1 MSVWVAMGP
10 AKGKDVDQAE
20 LRLRLS
26 ASLDQARRQLIDA
39 TERGEGGR
47 AALARHAECIDG
59 IIRELV
65 DSARVQTEAP
75 LAVFAVGGYGR
86 KSQFLYSDIDLL
98 VLFGAPIG
106 RPEERFVKALL
117 HPLWDLRFQVGHHV
131 RELADFDRLDTSNPE
146 YVLALMDLRLLAGD
160 RDLTERFDALMKSS
174 APAWRPQILDALVT
188 LTDQRHSEFHDTLYQ
203 LEPDVKDGPGALR
216 DVWATRMMLRLGG
229 DRRRIARG
237 PAPDR
242 LSDAEEFLMRIR
254 SGLHADTERNVNV
267 LSYELQEKAVDRLRY
282 AGGDMRRRVEALM
295 TDYFKDARSVT
306 RALGRVRRAAL
317 PPSPTPLR
325 LIGENLMWVVEGIT
339 FADAANAAA
348 APEDW
353 LRVFEAA
360 VSRNVPVAD
369 DALAMMEREQLR
381 HNHPPEAFH
390 PTPEHQRRIVQ
401 FMRPRAGLSARLGEM
416 RDCGLL
422 GAMFP
427 ELNEIACRVTRDFY
441 HKYTVDEHTLLTVRN
456 AERLLTNPRFAPIL
470 REVHAPELLV
480 LSLLYHDVGKA
491 REGDHSIVGA
501 EMAAVMSRRLG
512 LDGEAAQTIDFLI
525 RHHLKMSRVAFRR
538 DTEEPEVVRQFASM
552 FGTEEQLKMLV
563 LLTLCDVGAVSPE
576 TLTPWKEEL
585 LWRLYVDAYN
595 HMTLGYGDDVIDR
608 DQALVAALQANR
620 PPDISEAEMAS
631 FLEGLPRRYL
641 ILFSHD
647 AIYRHVTLSRDIKP
661 NEAHFFLE
669 KKVESW
675 ELTVVSLD
683 KPFLFSN
690 ICGVLAY
697 FGMDILR
704 GHALTSP
711 AGLALDVFQFADAD
725 GFFARNSEGP
735 KEFDKRLREVVSGAA
750 DVTSLLKSKEASVL
764 ARRTLGRRTPVVH
777 FDTGHSQR
785 YTVLELVADDAPGL
799 LYRVSR
805 VISNRG
811 IDVDLVLITTEG
823 QKAIDVFHITRGGS
837 KLSDD
842 EETLLKADL
851 ERMLEEPR
859 AARGDGALQA
869 SGEERGGGAPATK

>member
-1 MSVWVAMGP
+1 MAPV
-10 AKGKDVDQAE
+10 KGRDVDQAS
-20 LRLRLS
+20 LRRRLS
-26 ASLDQARRQLIDA
+26 ASLESARRELIDA

-47 AALARHAECIDG
+47 VALARHAECIDG
-59 IIRELV
+59 IVGELV
-65 DSARVQTEAP
+65 EIARVHSTAP
-75 LAVFAVGGYGR
+75 LAVCAVGGYGR
-86 KSQFLYSDIDLL
+86 KSQFLHSDIDLL
-98 VLFGAPIG
+98 VVFGGPIG
-106 RPEERFVKALL
+106 RPEERLVKALL
-117 HPLWDLRFQVGHHV
+117 HPLWDLHFQVGHHV
-131 RELADFDRLDTSNPE
+131 RELADFDHLDTTNPE
-146 YVLALMDLRLLAGD
+146 YLLALMDLRPLAGD
-160 RDLTERFDALMKSS
+160 RELITRLAGIMKSS
-174 APAWRPQILDALVT
+174 APAWRPQILDALVM
-188 LTDQRHSEFHDTLYQ
+188 LTDQRHSEFQDTVYQ

-216 DVWATRMMLRLGG
+216 DVWATRMLLRLGG
-229 DRRRIARG
+229 DRRRAGRG
-237 PAPDR
+237 PSPDR

-254 SGLHADTERNVNV
+254 SGLHVDTGRNVNV

-282 AGGDMRRRVEALM
+282 VGGDMRRRVETFM

-317 PPSPTPLR
+317 PPAPTPIR

-339 FADAANAAA
+339 FADAAIAAS
-348 APEDW
+348 APEEW

-369 DALAMMEREQLR
+369 DALALIEREQQR
-381 HNHPPEAFH
+381 HMYTPEMLY
-390 PTPEHQRRIVQ
+390 PTPAHQQRVVQ
-401 FMRPRAGLSARLGEM
+401 FMRPRPGLAARLSEM

-422 GAMFP
+422 GAMLP

-456 AERLLTNPRFAPIL
+456 AERLLNNPRFAPIL

-480 LSLLYHDVGKA
+480 LALLYHDVGKA

-501 EMAAVMSRRLG
+501 EMAEAMCRRFG
-512 LDGEAAQTIDFLI
+512 LDHDASQAIDFLI
-525 RHHLKMSRVAFRR
+525 RHHLKMSRIAFRR

-552 FGTEEQLKMLV
+552 FSTEEHLKMLV
-563 LLTLCDVGAVSPE
+563 LLTLCDVGAVSPD

-608 DQALVAALQANR
+608 DQALVAEIQANR
-620 PPDISEAEMAS
+620 PQDISEADMAS

-647 AIYRHVTLSRDIKP
+647 AIYRHVRLSRDIRP
-661 NEAHFFLE
+661 NEAHFFLA
-669 KKVESW
+669 KKAEAW

-711 AGLALDVFQFADAD
+711 AGLALDVFQFVDGDA
-725 GFFARNSEGP
+725 FFERNSQGP
-735 KEFDKRLREVVSGAA
+735 KEFDRRLREVIGGDT
-750 DVTSLLKSKEASVL
+750 DVTSLLKSKEGSVL
-764 ARRTLGRRTPVVH
+764 ARRALVKRTPVVH
-777 FDTGHSQR
+777 FDSGHSQR

-799 LYRVSR
+799 LHRVSK
-805 VISNRG
+805 VISDRG

-837 KLSDD
+837 KLSEDD
-842 EETLLKADL
+842 EASLKADL
-851 ERMLEEPR
+851 ERMLKET
-859 AARGDGALQA
+859 A
-869 SGEERGGGAPATK
+869 

>member
-1 MSVWVAMGP
+1 MSVCVPMAP
-10 AKGKDVDQAE
+10 VKGKDADPAL

-26 ASLDQARRQLIDA
+26 ASLDEARRELIDA
-39 TERGEGGR
+39 TGRGAGGR

-59 IIRELV
+59 VIRELV
-65 DSARVQTEAP
+65 DAARVHTQAP
-75 LAVFAVGGYGR
+75 LAVCAVGGYGR
-86 KSQFLYSDIDLL
+86 KSQFLHSDIDLL
-98 VLFGAPIG
+98 VVFGTRIG

-131 RELADFDRLDTSNPE
+131 REMADFDRLDTTNTE
-146 YVLALMDLRLLAGD
+146 YLLALMDLRPLAGD
-160 RDLTERFDALMKSS
+160 RDLIDRLEAVLRSS
-174 APAWRPQILDALVT
+174 APVWRPQILAALVA
-188 LTDQRHSEFHDTLYQ
+188 LTDERHSEFHDTLYQ

-237 PAPDR
+237 ASPDR

-254 SGLHADTERNVNV
+254 SGLHADTGRSVNV

-282 AGGDMRRRVEALM
+282 AGADMRRRVEALM

-306 RALGRVRRAAL
+306 RALGRVRRAAV
-317 PPSPTPLR
+317 PPEPTPIR

-339 FADAANAAA
+339 FADAPTALA
-348 APEDW
+348 APAEW

-369 DALAMMEREQLR
+369 DALALMEREQQKR
-381 HNHPPEAFH
+381 NYAPEVFH
-390 PTPEHQRRIVQ
+390 STPEHQRRLLQ
-401 FMRPRAGLSARLGEM
+401 FMRPRAGLSARLSEM

-422 GAMFP
+422 GAIFP

-456 AERLLTNPRFAPIL
+456 AERLLGNPRFAPIL

-501 EMAAVMSRRLG
+501 EMASAMSRRLG
-512 LDGEAAQTIDFLI
+512 LDQDASQTIDFLI
-525 RHHLKMSRVAFRR
+525 RNHLKMSRVAFRR

-552 FGTEEQLKMLV
+552 FSTEEQLKMLV

-585 LWRLYVDAYN
+585 LWRLYVDTYN

-620 PPDISEAEMAS
+620 PPDIPEADMAR

-641 ILFSHD
+641 ILFSQD
-647 AIYRHVTLSRDIKP
+647 AIYRHVRLSRDIKP

-669 KKVESW
+669 KKAEAW

-697 FGMDILR
+697 YGMDILR

-711 AGLALDVFQFADAD
+711 AGLALDVFQFADTD
-725 GFFARNSEGP
+725 GFFERNSEGP
-735 KEFDKRLREVVSGAA
+735 KEFDRRLREVVSGVT
-750 DVTSLLKSKEASVL
+750 DVTALLKSKESSVL
-764 ARRTLGRRTPVVH
+764 TRRALVRRTPVVH
-777 FDTGHSQR
+777 VDTGHSQR

-799 LYRVSR
+799 LHRVSR
-805 VISNRG
+805 VISDRG
-811 IDVDLVLITTEG
+811 VDVDLVLISTEG
-823 QKAIDVFHITRGGS
+823 QKAIDVFHITRGGL
-837 KLSDD
+837 KLSEDD
-842 EETLLKADL
+842 EALLKADL
-851 ERMLEEPR
+851 ERMLKES
-859 AARGDGALQA
+859 A
-869 SGEERGGGAPATK
+869 

>member
-1 MSVWVAMGP
+1 MASWVAMSP
-10 AKGKDVDQAE
+10 VKGRDVDQAE
-20 LRLRLS
+20 LRVRLS
-26 ASLDQARRQLIDA
+26 ASLDEARTQLIDA

-47 AALARHAECIDG
+47 EALARHAECIDG
-59 IIRELV
+59 IVRELV
-65 DSARVQTEAP
+65 ENARTHTRAP
-75 LAVFAVGGYGR
+75 LAVYAVGGYGR
-86 KSQFLYSDIDLL
+86 KSQFLHSDIDLL
-98 VLFGAPIG
+98 VLFGGPIG
-106 RPEERFVKALL
+106 RPEERFVKSLL

-131 RELADFDRLDTSNPE
+131 RELGDFDQLDTTNPE
-146 YVLALMDLRLLAGD
+146 YLLALMDLRPLAGD
-160 RDLTERFDALMKSS
+160 RELTDKLAAVMKSS
-174 APAWRPQILDALVT
+174 APVWRPQILDALVT

-229 DRRRIARG
+229 DRRRGGRG
-237 PAPDR
+237 PSPDR

-254 SGLHADTERNVNV
+254 SGLHVDTGRNVNV
-267 LSYELQEKAVDRLRY
+267 LSYELQEKAVARLRY
-282 AGGDMRRRVEALM
+282 VGGDVRRRVEALM

-317 PPSPTPLR
+317 PPAPTPIR

-339 FADAANAAA
+339 FADAATAAA
-348 APEDW
+348 SPAEW

-369 DALAMMEREQLR
+369 DALALMEREQQR
-381 HNHPPEAFH
+381 HIYTPDMFY
-390 PTPEHQRRIVQ
+390 PTAADQHRVVQ
-401 FMRPRAGLSARLGEM
+401 FMRPRPGLAARLGEM

-427 ELNEIACRVTRDFY
+427 ELNEISCRVTRDFY

-456 AERLLTNPRFAPIL
+456 AERLFNNPRFAPIL

-491 REGDHSIVGA
+491 RDGDHSIVGA
-501 EMAAVMSRRLG
+501 EMAAAMSRRLG
-512 LDGEAAQTIDFLI
+512 LDDEAAQTIDFLI

-552 FGTEEQLKMLV
+552 FSTEEQLKMLV

-585 LWRLYVDAYN
+585 LWRLYVDTYN

-620 PPDISEAEMAS
+620 PSDISEVEMAA

-641 ILFSHD
+641 ILFTHA
-647 AIYRHVTLSRDIKP
+647 AIYRHVRLSRDILP

-669 KKVESW
+669 QKAEAW

-711 AGLALDVFQFADAD
+711 AGLALDVFQFADSD
-725 GFFARNSEGP
+725 GFFERNSQGP
-735 KEFDKRLREVVSGAA
+735 KEFDRRLREVVSGET
-750 DVTSLLKSKEASVL
+750 DVTSLLKSKEGSVL
-764 ARRTLGRRTPVVH
+764 ARRSLVRRTPVVH
-777 FDTGHSQR
+777 FDSGHSQR

-799 LYRVSR
+799 LHRVSR
-805 VISNRG
+805 VISDRG
-811 IDVDLVLITTEG
+811 IDVDLVLISTEG

-837 KLSDD
+837 KLSEDD
-842 EETLLKADL
+842 ESLLKADL
-851 ERMLEEPR
+851 ERMLKET
-859 AARGDGALQA
+859 A
-869 SGEERGGGAPATK
+869 

>member
-1 MSVWVAMGP
+1 MASWVAMSP
-10 AKGKDVDQAE
+10 VKGRDVDQAE

-26 ASLDQARRQLIDA
+26 ASLDEARTQLIDA

-47 AALARHAECIDG
+47 MALARHAECIDG
-59 IIRELV
+59 IVRELV
-65 DSARVQTEAP
+65 ESARTHTQAA
-75 LAVFAVGGYGR
+75 LAVYAVGGYGR
-86 KSQFLYSDIDLL
+86 KSQFLHSDIDLL
-98 VLFGAPIG
+98 VLFGGPIG
-106 RPEERFVKALL
+106 RPEERFVKSLL

-131 RELADFDRLDTSNPE
+131 RELGDFDRLDTTNPE
-146 YVLALMDLRLLAGD
+146 YLLALMDLRPLAGD
-160 RDLTERFDALMKSS
+160 RELTDKLGSAMKSS

-229 DRRRIARG
+229 DRRRVGRG
-237 PAPDR
+237 PSPDR
-242 LSDAEEFLMRIR
+242 LNDAEEFLMRIR
-254 SGLHADTERNVNV
+254 SGLHVDTGRNVNV

-282 AGGDMRRRVEALM
+282 VGGDMRRRVEALM

-306 RALGRVRRAAL
+306 RGLGRVRRAAL
-317 PPSPTPLR
+317 PPAPTPIR

-339 FADAANAAA
+339 FADAAVAAS
-348 APEDW
+348 APAEW
-353 LRVFEAA
+353 LRAFEAA

-369 DALAMMEREQLR
+369 DALALMEREQQR
-381 HNHPPEAFH
+381 HIYTPDVFY
-390 PTPEHQRRIVQ
+390 PTAEHQRRVLQ
-401 FMRPRAGLSARLGEM
+401 FMRPRPGLSARLGEM

-456 AERLLTNPRFAPIL
+456 AERLPNNPRFAPIL
-470 REVHAPELLV
+470 REVHEPELLV

-501 EMAAVMSRRLG
+501 EMAAAMSRRLG
-512 LDGEAAQTIDFLI
+512 LDDEASQTIDFLI

-563 LLTLCDVGAVSPE
+563 LLTLCDVGAVSPD

-620 PPDISEAEMAS
+620 PSDIPEAEMAT

-641 ILFSHD
+641 ILFTHD
-647 AIYRHVTLSRDIKP
+647 SIYRHVRLSRDIRP

-669 KKVESW
+669 KKAEAW

-711 AGLALDVFQFADAD
+711 AGLALDVFQFADSDA
-725 GFFARNSEGP
+725 FFERNSEGP
-735 KEFDKRLREVVSGAA
+735 KEFDRRLREVVSGET
-750 DVTSLLKSKEASVL
+750 DVTSLLKNKEGSVL
-764 ARRTLGRRTPVVH
+764 ARRSLVRRTPVVH
-777 FDTGHSQR
+777 FDSGHSQR

-799 LYRVSR
+799 LHRVSR
-805 VISNRG
+805 VISDRG
-811 IDVDLVLITTEG
+811 IDVDLVLISTEG

-837 KLSDD
+837 KLSEDD
-842 EETLLKADL
+842 ESSLKADL
-851 ERMLEEPR
+851 ERMLKET
-859 AARGDGALQA
+859 A
-869 SGEERGGGAPATK
+869 

>member
-1 MSVWVAMGP
+1 MASWVAMSP
-10 AKGKDVDQAE
+10 VKGRDVDQAE

-26 ASLDQARRQLIDA
+26 ASLEEARTRLIDA
-39 TERGEGGR
+39 TEQGEAGR
-47 AALARHAECIDG
+47 VALARYAECIDG

-65 DSARVQTEAP
+65 ENARTHTQAP
-75 LAVFAVGGYGR
+75 VAVCAVGGYGR
-86 KSQFLYSDIDLL
+86 KSQFLHSDIDLL
-98 VLFGAPIG
+98 LLFGGPIG
-106 RPEERFVKALL
+106 RPEERFVKSLL

-131 RELADFDRLDTSNPE
+131 RELGDFDRLDTTNPE
-146 YVLALMDLRLLAGD
+146 YLLALMDLRPLAGD
-160 RDLTERFDALMKSS
+160 RELTDKLGAVMKSS
-174 APAWRPQILDALVT
+174 APVWRPQILDALVT

-229 DRRRIARG
+229 DRRRVARG
-237 PAPDR
+237 LSPDR

-254 SGLHADTERNVNV
+254 SGLHVDTGRNVNV

-282 AGGDMRRRVEALM
+282 VGGSMRPRVEALM

-317 PPSPTPLR
+317 PPTPTPIR

-339 FADAANAAA
+339 FADAATAAS
-348 APEDW
+348 APAEW

-369 DALAMMEREQLR
+369 DALALMEREQQR
-381 HNHPPEAFH
+381 HIYTPDMFY
-390 PTPEHQRRIVQ
+390 PTAEHQRRVLQ
-401 FMRPRAGLSARLGEM
+401 FMRPRPGLSARLGEM

-456 AERLLTNPRFAPIL
+456 VERLFNNPRFAPIL

-501 EMAAVMSRRLG
+501 EMAAVMGRRLG
-512 LDGEAAQTIDFLI
+512 LDEDASQTIDFLI

-552 FGTEEQLKMLV
+552 FSTEEHLKMLV
-563 LLTLCDVGAVSPE
+563 LLTLCDVGAVSPD

-620 PPDISEAEMAS
+620 PSDIPEAEMAS

-647 AIYRHVTLSRDIKP
+647 AIYRHVRLSRDIRP
-661 NEAHFFLE
+661 NEAHFLLE
-669 KKVESW
+669 QKAEAW

-711 AGLALDVFQFADAD
+711 ARLALDVFQFADSD
-725 GFFARNSEGP
+725 GFFERNSQGP
-735 KEFDKRLREVVSGAA
+735 KEFDRRLREVVGGET
-750 DVTSLLKSKEASVL
+750 DVTSLLRSKEGSVL
-764 ARRTLGRRTPVVH
+764 TRRSLVRRTPVVH
-777 FDTGHSQR
+777 FDSAHSQR
-785 YTVLELVADDAPGL
+785 YTVLELIADDAPGL
-799 LYRVSR
+799 LHRVSR
-805 VISNRG
+805 VISDRG
-811 IDVDLVLITTEG
+811 IDVDLVLISTEG

-837 KLSDD
+837 KLSEDD
-842 EETLLKADL
+842 EASLKADL
-851 ERMLEEPR
+851 ERMLKET
-859 AARGDGALQA
+859 A
-869 SGEERGGGAPATK
+869 

>member
-10 AKGKDVDQAE
+10 AKGRDVDQAE

-26 ASLDQARRQLIDA
+26 ASLDVARRELIDA

-65 DSARVQTEAP
+65 DAAHVHTQAP
-75 LAVFAVGGYGR
+75 LAVCAVGGYGR
-86 KSQFLYSDIDLL
+86 KSQFLHSDIDL
-98 VLFGAPIG
+98 VMVFGAPIG

-131 RELADFDRLDTSNPE
+131 REIADFDRLDTTNPE
-146 YVLALMDLRLLAGD
+146 YLLALMDLRPLAGD
-160 RDLTERFDALMKSS
+160 RELIDRLQRVMRSSS
-174 APAWRPQILDALVT
+174 AAWRPQILEALVS
-188 LTDQRHSEFHDTLYQ
+188 LTDQRHSEFYDTLYQ

-229 DRRRIARG
+229 DRRRVARG
-237 PAPDR
+237 TLPDR

-254 SGLHADTERNVNV
+254 SGLHADTGRNVNV

-282 AGGDMRRRVEALM
+282 AGPDMRRRVEALM
-295 TDYFKDARSVT
+295 TDYFRDARSVT

-317 PPSPTPLR
+317 PPEPTPIR

-339 FADAANAAA
+339 FADAPTALA
-348 APEDW
+348 APAEW
-353 LRVFEAA
+353 LRAFDAA

-369 DALAMMEREQLR
+369 DALALMEREQQKR
-381 HNHPPEAFH
+381 NYAPEVFH
-390 PTPEHQRRIVQ
+390 PSPEHQHRLLQ
-401 FMRPRAGLSARLGEM
+401 FMRPRPGLSARLSEM

-422 GAMFP
+422 GAIFP

-456 AERLLTNPRFAPIL
+456 AERLLSNPRFAPIL
-470 REVHAPELLV
+470 REVRAPELLV

-501 EMAAVMSRRLG
+501 EMALAMSRRLG
-512 LDGEAAQTIDFLI
+512 LDDDASQTIDFLI
-525 RHHLKMSRVAFRR
+525 RSHLKMSRVAFRR

-595 HMTLGYGDDVIDR
+595 HMTLGYADDIIDR

-620 PPDISEAEMAS
+620 PPDIPEADMAR

-641 ILFSHD
+641 ILFSQD
-647 AIYRHVTLSRDIKP
+647 AIYRHVRLARDIKP
-661 NEAHFFLE
+661 NDAHFFLE
-669 KKVESW
+669 KKAEAW

-697 FGMDILR
+697 YGMDILR

-711 AGLALDVFQFADAD
+711 AGLALDVFQFADRD
-725 GFFARNSEGP
+725 GCFERNSEGP
-735 KEFDKRLREVVSGAA
+735 KEFDRRLREVVSGAT
-750 DVTSLLKSKEASVL
+750 DVTALLKSKEGSVL
-764 ARRTLGRRTPVVH
+764 TRRSLVRRTPVVH

-785 YTVLELVADDAPGL
+785 YTVLELVADDALGL
-799 LYRVSR
+799 LHRVSR
-805 VISNRG
+805 VISDRG
-811 IDVDLVLITTEG
+811 IDVDLVLISTEG

-837 KLSDD
+837 KLSEDD
-842 EETLLKADL
+842 EALLKADL
-851 ERMLEEPR
+851 ERMLKET
-859 AARGDGALQA
+859 A
-869 SGEERGGGAPATK
+869 

>member
-1 MSVWVAMGP
+1 MASWVAMSP
-10 AKGKDVDQAE
+10 VKGRDVDQAE
-20 LRLRLS
+20 LRVRLS
-26 ASLDQARRQLIDA
+26 ASLDEARTQLIDA

-47 AALARHAECIDG
+47 AALARHAECIDS
-59 IIRELV
+59 IVRELV
-65 DSARVQTEAP
+65 ETARVHTHAP
-75 LAVFAVGGYGR
+75 LAVCAVGGYGR
-86 KSQFLYSDIDLL
+86 KSQFLHSDIDLL
-98 VLFGAPIG
+98 LVFGGPIG

-131 RELADFDRLDTSNPE
+131 RELGDFDRLDTTNPE
-146 YVLALMDLRLLAGD
+146 YLLALMDLRVLAGN
-160 RDLTERFDALMKSS
+160 RELTDKLAAVMKSS
-174 APAWRPQILDALVT
+174 APVWRPQILDALVT

-229 DRRRIARG
+229 DRRRGTRG
-237 PAPDR
+237 PSPDR

-254 SGLHADTERNVNV
+254 SGLHVDTGRNVNV

-282 AGGDMRRRVEALM
+282 VGGDMRRRVEALM
-295 TDYFKDARSVT
+295 TDYFRDARSVT
-306 RALGRVRRAAL
+306 RGLGRVRRAAL
-317 PPSPTPLR
+317 PPAPTPIR

-339 FADAANAAA
+339 FADAAVAAS
-348 APEDW
+348 APAEW
-353 LRVFEAA
+353 LRAFEAA
-360 VSRNVPVAD
+360 VSRNMPVAD
-369 DALAMMEREQLR
+369 DALALMEREQQR
-381 HNHPPEAFH
+381 HVYTPEMFY
-390 PTPEHQRRIVQ
+390 PTPEHQRRVLQ
-401 FMRPRAGLSARLGEM
+401 FMRPRPGLSARLSEM

-456 AERLLTNPRFAPIL
+456 AERLLTNPRFGPIL

-501 EMAAVMSRRLG
+501 EMAAAMISRLG
-512 LDGEAAQTIDFLI
+512 LDHEASQTIDFLI
-525 RHHLKMSRVAFRR
+525 RNHLKMSRIAFRR

-620 PPDISEAEMAS
+620 PSDISEAEMAA

-641 ILFSHD
+641 ILFTHD
-647 AIYRHVTLSRDIKP
+647 AIYRHVRLSRDIRP

-669 KKVESW
+669 KKAEAW

-711 AGLALDVFQFADAD
+711 AGLALDVFQFADSDA
-725 GFFARNSEGP
+725 FFERNSQGP
-735 KEFDKRLREVVSGAA
+735 KEFDRRLREVVGGET
-750 DVTSLLKSKEASVL
+750 DVTTLLKSKEGSVL
-764 ARRTLGRRTPVVH
+764 ARRSLVRRTPVVH
-777 FDTGHSQR
+777 FDAGHSQR

-799 LYRVSR
+799 LHRVSR
-805 VISNRG
+805 VISDSG
-811 IDVDLVLITTEG
+811 IDVDLVLISTEG
-823 QKAIDVFHITRGGS
+823 QKAIDVFHITRGGA
-837 KLSDD
+837 KLSEDD
-842 EETLLKADL
+842 EASLKADL
-851 ERMLEEPR
+851 ERMLKET
-859 AARGDGALQA
+859 A
-869 SGEERGGGAPATK
+869 

>member
-10 AKGKDVDQAE
+10 TKGRDVDQAE

-26 ASLDQARRQLIDA
+26 ASLDQARRELIDA

-65 DSARVQTEAP
+65 DSARAQTQAK
-75 LAVFAVGGYGR
+75 LAVCAVGGYGR

-98 VLFGAPIG
+98 VVFGAPIR

-146 YVLALMDLRLLAGD
+146 YLLALMDLRPLAGD
-160 RDLTERFDALMKSS
+160 RELTDRLDAMMKSP

-216 DVWATRMMLRLGG
+216 DVWAARMMLRLGG
-229 DRRRIARG
+229 DRRRVARRQS
-237 PAPDR
+237 PDR

-254 SGLHADTERNVNV
+254 SGLHVDTGRNVNV

-317 PPSPTPLR
+317 PPEPTPIR

-339 FADAANAAA
+339 FADAATASA
-348 APEDW
+348 APAEW
-353 LRVFEAA
+353 LRAFEAA

-369 DALAMMEREQLR
+369 DALALMEREQQR
-381 HNHPPEAFH
+381 HNHAPEVFH
-390 PTPEHQRRIVQ
+390 PTPEHQRRILQ
-401 FMRPRAGLSARLGEM
+401 FMRPRAGLAARLSEM

-456 AERLLTNPRFAPIL
+456 AERLLNNPRFGPIL

-480 LSLLYHDVGKA
+480 LALLYHDVGKA

-501 EMAAVMSRRLG
+501 DMAAAMSRRLG
-512 LDGEAAQTIDFLI
+512 LDEAARHTIDFLI
-525 RHHLKMSRVAFRR
+525 RNHLKMSRVAFRR

-552 FGTEEQLKMLV
+552 FSTEEQLKMLV

-595 HMTLGYGDDVIDR
+595 QMTLGYADDVIDR

-620 PPDISEAEMAS
+620 PADIPEAEMAS

-641 ILFSHD
+641 ILFSQD
-647 AIYRHVTLSRDIKP
+647 AIYRHVRLSRDIRP

-669 KKVESW
+669 KKAEAW

-704 GHALTSP
+704 GQALTSP
-711 AGLALDVFQFADAD
+711 AGLALDVFQFADGD
-725 GFFARNSEGP
+725 GFFERNSEGP
-735 KEFDKRLREVVSGAA
+735 KEFDRRLHEVVGGAT
-750 DVTSLLKSKEASVL
+750 DVRALLKSKEGSVL
-764 ARRTLGRRTPVVH
+764 TRRALVRRTPVVH

-799 LYRVSR
+799 LHRVSR
-805 VISNRG
+805 VISDHG
-811 IDVDLVLITTEG
+811 VDVDLVLISTEG

-837 KLSDD
+837 KLSEDD
-842 EETLLKADL
+842 EASLKADL
-851 ERMLEEPR
+851 ERMLKES
-859 AARGDGALQA
+859 A
-869 SGEERGGGAPATK
+869 

>member
-1 MSVWVAMGP
+1 MSVWVAMGS

-20 LRLRLS
+20 LRLRL
-26 ASLDQARRQLIDA
+26 ATSLDEARRALIDA

-47 AALARHAECIDG
+47 LALARHADCIDA

-65 DSARVQTEAP
+65 DAARAHTRAP
-75 LAVFAVGGYGR
+75 LAVCAVGGYGR
-86 KSQFLYSDIDLL
+86 KSQFLHSDIDLL
-98 VLFGAPIG
+98 VVFGGSIG

-117 HPLWDLRFQVGHHV
+117 HPLWDLRFEVGHHV
-131 RELADFDRLDTSNPE
+131 RELADFDHLDTSNPE
-146 YVLALMDLRLLAGD
+146 YLLALMDLRPLAGD
-160 RDLTERFDALMKSS
+160 RELTDRLDALMKSS

-229 DRRRIARG
+229 DRRRISRG
-237 PAPDR
+237 PSPDR
-242 LSDAEEFLMRIR
+242 LGDAEEFLTRIR
-254 SGLHADTERNVNV
+254 SGLHVDTGRNVNV

-282 AGGDMRRRVEALM
+282 GGADMRRRVEALM

-317 PPSPTPLR
+317 PPSPTPIR

-339 FADAANAAA
+339 FADAAQAAA

-353 LRVFEAA
+353 LLVFEAA

-369 DALAMMEREQLR
+369 DALAMMEREQQR
-381 HNHPPEAFH
+381 HNHPPRTFH

-422 GAMFP
+422 GAIFP

-456 AERLLTNPRFAPIL
+456 AERLLTNPRFAPVL

-491 REGDHSIVGA
+491 RDGDHSIVGA
-501 EMAAVMSRRLG
+501 DMAAAMSRRLG
-512 LDGEAAQTIDFLI
+512 MDDAARRTIDFLI

-552 FGTEEQLKMLV
+552 FSTEEQLKMLV
-563 LLTLCDVGAVSPE
+563 LLTLCDVAAVSPE

-595 HMTLGYGDDVIDR
+595 QMTMGYGDDIIDR

-620 PPDISEAEMAS
+620 PPDIPEADMAS

-641 ILFSHD
+641 ILFSQD
-647 AIYRHVTLSRDIKP
+647 AIYRHVRLSRDIRP

-669 KKVESW
+669 KKAEAW

-704 GHALTSP
+704 GHALTSL
-711 AGLALDVFQFADAD
+711 AGLALDVFQFADSD
-725 GFFARNSEGP
+725 GFFERNSEGP
-735 KEFDKRLREVVSGAA
+735 KEFDRRLREVVSGET
-750 DVTSLLKSKEASVL
+750 DVTALLKSKEGSVL
-764 ARRTLGRRTPVVH
+764 TRRALVRRTPVVH
-777 FDTGHSQR
+777 FDAGHSQR

-799 LYRVSR
+799 LHRVSR
-805 VISNRG
+805 VISDHG
-811 IDVDLVLITTEG
+811 VDVDLVLISTEG

-837 KLSDD
+837 KLSEDD
-842 EETLLKADL
+842 EASLKADL
-851 ERMLEEPR
+851 ERMLKET
-859 AARGDGALQA
+859 A
-869 SGEERGGGAPATK
+869 

>member
-1 MSVWVAMGP
+1 MAIWVAMSP

-26 ASLDQARRQLIDA
+26 ASLDRARAQLVAA

-47 AALARHAECIDG
+47 AALALHAGCIDG

-65 DSARVQTEAP
+65 DSARAHTRVP
-75 LAVFAVGGYGR
+75 LAVCAVGGYGR
-86 KSQFLYSDIDLL
+86 RSQFLHSDIDLL
-98 VLFGAPIG
+98 VVFGAPIG

-131 RELADFDRLDTSNPE
+131 RELADFDRLDTTNPE
-146 YVLALMDLRLLAGD
+146 YLLALMDLRPVAGD
-160 RDLTERFDALMKSS
+160 RDLTDRLSSVMKSS
-174 APAWRPQILDALVT
+174 APVWRPQILDALVT
-188 LTDQRHSEFHDTLYQ
+188 LTDDRHGKFDDTLYQ

-216 DVWATRMMLRLGG
+216 DVWAARLMLRLGG
-229 DRRRIARG
+229 DRRRGAR
-237 PAPDR
+237 AMSPDR

-254 SGLHADTERNVNV
+254 SGLHVDTGRNINV
-267 LSYELQEKAVDRLRY
+267 LSYELQEKAIERLQY
-282 AGGDMRRRVEALM
+282 GGADTRRRVEALM

-317 PPSPTPLR
+317 PPAPTPIR
-325 LIGENLMWVVEGIT
+325 LIGENLMWVVEGVT
-339 FADAANAAA
+339 FADAPKAAA
-348 APEDW
+348 APEEW
-353 LRVFEAA
+353 LRAFEAA

-369 DALAMMEREQLR
+369 DALALIERELQR
-381 HNHPPEAFH
+381 HSYPPDVFH
-390 PTPEHQRRIVQ
+390 PTPEHQRRVLQ
-401 FMRPRAGLSARLGEM
+401 FMRPRPGLAARLGEM
-416 RDCGLL
+416 RDSGLL
-422 GAMFP
+422 GAIFP

-441 HKYTVDEHTLLTVRN
+441 HKYTVDEHTLLAVRN
-456 AERLLTNPRFAPIL
+456 AERLLNNPRFAPIL
-470 REVHAPELLV
+470 REVHQPELLV

-512 LDGEAAQTIDFLI
+512 LDADASRAIDFLI
-525 RHHLKMSRVAFRR
+525 RNHLKMSRVAFRR
-538 DTEEPEVVRQFASM
+538 DTEEPEVVRQFASL
-552 FGTEEQLKMLV
+552 FSTEEQLKMLV

-595 HMTLGYGDDVIDR
+595 QMTLGYGDDVIDR

-620 PPDISEAEMAS
+620 PPDISEGEMAS

-641 ILFSHD
+641 ILFSQE
-647 AIYRHVTLSRDIKP
+647 AIYRHVGLARDIRP
-661 NEAHFFLE
+661 NQAHFILE
-669 KKVESW
+669 QKAEAW

-683 KPFLFSN
+683 RPFLFSN

-711 AGLALDVFQFADAD
+711 AGLALDVFQFADSE
-725 GFFARNSEGP
+725 GFFARNSEALT
-735 KEFDKRLREVVSGAA
+735 EFDRRMREAVSGAT
-750 DVTSLLKSKEASVL
+750 DVTSLLKSKEGSVL
-764 ARRTLGRRTPVVH
+764 ARRSLVRRTPVVH
-777 FDTGHSQR
+777 FDSGHSQR

-799 LYRVSR
+799 LHRVSR
-805 VISNRG
+805 VISDRG
-811 IDVDLVLITTEG
+811 IDVDLVLISTEG
-823 QKAIDVFHITRGGS
+823 QKAIDVFHMTRGGS

-842 EETLLKADL
+842 EEASLRDAL
-851 ERMLEEPR
+851 ERMLQEPLTVR
-859 AARGDGALQA
+859 
-869 SGEERGGGAPATK
+869 APAT

>member
-1 MSVWVAMGP
+1 MASWVAMSP
-10 AKGKDVDQAE
+10 VKGRDVDQAE

-26 ASLDQARRQLIDA
+26 ASLDEARTQLIDA

-47 AALARHAECIDG
+47 TALARYAECIDG
-59 IIRELV
+59 IVRELV
-65 DSARVQTEAP
+65 ESARTHTQAA
-75 LAVFAVGGYGR
+75 LAVYAVGGYGR
-86 KSQFLYSDIDLL
+86 KSQFLHSDIDLL
-98 VLFGAPIG
+98 VLFGGPIG
-106 RPEERFVKALL
+106 RPEERFVKSLL

-131 RELADFDRLDTSNPE
+131 RELGDFDRLDTTNPE
-146 YVLALMDLRLLAGD
+146 YLLALMDLRPLAGD
-160 RDLTERFDALMKSS
+160 RELTDKLGAVMKSS
-174 APAWRPQILDALVT
+174 APVWRPQILDALVT

-229 DRRRIARG
+229 DRRRVARG
-237 PAPDR
+237 PSPDR
-242 LSDAEEFLMRIR
+242 LNDAEEFLMRIR
-254 SGLHADTERNVNV
+254 SGLHVDTGRNINV

-282 AGGDMRRRVEALM
+282 VNGDMRRRVEALM

-306 RALGRVRRAAL
+306 RGLGRVRRAAL
-317 PPSPTPLR
+317 PPAPTPIR

-339 FADAANAAA
+339 FADAASAAS
-348 APEDW
+348 APAEW
-353 LRVFEAA
+353 LRAFEAA

-369 DALAMMEREQLR
+369 DALALMEREQQR
-381 HNHPPEAFH
+381 HIYTPDVFY
-390 PTPEHQRRIVQ
+390 PTAEHQRRVLQ
-401 FMRPRAGLSARLGEM
+401 FMRPRPGLSARLGEM

-456 AERLLTNPRFAPIL
+456 AERLLNNPRFGPIL
-470 REVHAPELLV
+470 REVHEPELLV

-501 EMAAVMSRRLG
+501 EMAAAMSRRLG
-512 LDGEAAQTIDFLI
+512 LDDEASQTIDFLI

-563 LLTLCDVGAVSPE
+563 LLTLCDVGAVSPD

-620 PPDISEAEMAS
+620 PSDIPEAEMAT

-641 ILFSHD
+641 ILFTHD
-647 AIYRHVTLSRDIKP
+647 SIYRHVRLSRDIRP

-669 KKVESW
+669 KKAEAW

-711 AGLALDVFQFADAD
+711 AGLALDVFQFADSDA
-725 GFFARNSEGP
+725 FFERNSQGP
-735 KEFDKRLREVVSGAA
+735 KEFDRRLREVVSGET
-750 DVTSLLKSKEASVL
+750 DVTSLLKNKEGSVL
-764 ARRTLGRRTPVVH
+764 ARRSLVRRTPVVH
-777 FDTGHSQR
+777 FDSGHSQR

-799 LYRVSR
+799 LHRVSR
-805 VISNRG
+805 VISDRG
-811 IDVDLVLITTEG
+811 IDVDLVLISTEG

-837 KLSDD
+837 KLSEDD
-842 EETLLKADL
+842 ESSLKADL
-851 ERMLEEPR
+851 EQMLKET
-859 AARGDGALQA
+859 A
-869 SGEERGGGAPATK
+869 